1 MSKIA
6 RYLNQ
11 LTVGNVF
18 DTPEVLE
25 AYSTDRSALKI
36 KPKYVAFPESTAD
49 VRKLLSFCH
58 QLASKGIKIP
68 VAFRGSGLD
77 EMGADLTN
85 GMVISTEKL
94 NQLLES
100 DRRERLVRVQAGITL
115 KELNTAL
122 SVNGLT
128 IPIGGH
134 DAETIGGLISNC
146 PRDNYSGKYG
156 GIMNYVDRMEIVL
169 ASGDVIQT
177 GRVSLRMIERKGAAQ
192 TTEQDICRKVARVGK
207 ANELLLDEIRKN
219 KSGLAGYSNIARSI
233 HKTSIDLLPLFF
245 GAEGTLG
252 FISEVILRAVPIT
265 RQTKRVVAT
274 FEDFDTTQKFL
285 EYANSLKPRELNL
298 YNINVIKV
306 AEETGKRLSSITR
319 KMEAGYVVFARF
331 DSGHRAKLRKIAGT
345 KKLLPR
351 TSQLIIDSPK
361 TETALD
367 EFCNSL
373 ISFLN
378 CARAGERLPL
388 LVDYY
393 IPPQNLRGFMSDLAV
408 LERNLGIE
416 LSMFGSYSSSNYS
429 IRPKFDLSKEGF
441 SRDALAFLR
450 AGAYIINRQGGSLT
464 GGGPEGRVKAL
475 ITNRELSDAEKVLYS
490 AIKLIFDRHGIL
502 NPGTKLGADPRYTI
516 SHFRTTNSAR
526 VMI

>member
-49 VRKLLSFCH
+49 VRKLMSFCY

-68 VAFRGSGLD
+68 VAIRGSGLD

-85 GMVISTEKL
+85 GLVITTEKL
-94 NQLLES
+94 NRLLES

-146 PRDNYSGKYG
+146 PRDNFSGKYG
-156 GIMNYVDRMEIVL
+156 GIMNYVDRLEIVL
-169 ASGDVIQT
+169 ANGDVIQT
-177 GRVSLRMIERKGAAQ
+177 GRVSLRAVEHKGQ
-192 TTEQDICRKVARVGK
+192 NKTPEQEVCRRVLRVAK
-207 ANELLLDEIRKN
+207 ANETLLDEIRKAPA
-219 KSGLAGYSNIARSI
+219 SLAGYPNIAHSV
-233 HKTSIDLLPLFF
+233 HKTSMDLMPLFF

-252 FISEVILRAVPIT
+252 FISEVILRAIPIT

-274 FEDFDTTQKFL
+274 FEDIETAQKFL
-285 EYANSLKPRELNL
+285 DYANSMKPRELNL
-298 YNINVIKV
+298 YNLNVIKV
-306 AEETGKRLSSITR
+306 AEETGKRLSSITK
-319 KMEAGYVVFARF
+319 KMESGYVAFARF
-331 DSGHRAKLRKIAGT
+331 DDKHRAKLRKISSV
-345 KKLLPR
+345 KKMLPR
-351 TSQLIIDSPK
+351 SSQLIVESPK
-361 TETALD
+361 TEVELD

-373 ISFLN
+373 VSFLN
-378 CARAGERLPL
+378 YARSGERLPL

-393 IPPQNLRGFMSDLAV
+393 IPSTSLKSFMGDLSILEQNLGL
-408 LERNLGIE
+408 E
-416 LSMFGSYSSSNYS
+416 LSLFGSYSASNYS
-429 IRPKFDLSKEGF
+429 IRPKFNLAKEDF
-441 SRDALAFLR
+441 SREAVAFLR
-450 AGAYIINRQGGSLT
+450 AGAYIVNRQGGSLT

-475 ITNRELSDAEKVLYS
+475 ITNRELSDQERVLYG
-490 AIKLIFDRHGIL
+490 AIKLIFDRYGIL
-502 NPGTKLGADPRYTI
+502 NPGTKIGTDPRYTI